1 MMYYVTL
8 KVEGRFV
15 AEVEAS
21 SIEEAKQKAV
31 DEFCNAD
38 FGSLEDIEGESVIV
52 EDENGNFVWER

>member
-1 MMYYVTL
+1 MYYVTL

-15 AEVEAS
+15 AEVDAT
-21 SIEEAKQKAV
+21 SIEEAQRKAM
-31 DEFCNAD
+31 DQFCDAD

>member
-15 AEVEAS
+15 AEVDAA
-21 SIEEAKQKAV
+21 SIEEAQRKTMDQ
-31 DEFCNAD
+31 FCDAD

-52 EDENGNFVWER
+52 EDEKGNFIWER

>member
-15 AEVEAS
+15 AEVDAT
-21 SIEEAKQKAV
+21 SIEEAQRKAM
-31 DEFCNAD
+31 DQFCDAD